1 MKSLR
6 EYFRETEGTG
16 VLATASFSGNVDA
29 AVYEEPNFIDD
40 ETVAFIM
47 PDHLSHKDLDSN
59 PHAAYLF
66 VESGSKGKGTRLY
79 LTKIKEEKD
88 SESIS
93 RLLEQKRYTVPGPGN
108 MPLFL
113 VYFHIDRTR
122 SLIEEGEQPR

>member
-1 MKSLR
+1 
-6 EYFRETEGTG
+6 
-16 VLATASFSGNVDA
+16 
-29 AVYEEPNFIDD
+29 VYEEPNFIDD

-88 SESIS
+88 RERI
-93 RLLEQKRYTVPGPGN
+93 RKLLEQKHYTVPEQAN

-122 SLIEEGEQPR
+122 NLIEEGEQPR

>member
-1 MKSLR
+1 MQNLR
-6 EYFRETEGTG
+6 EYFQQTKGTG
-16 VLATASFSGNVDA
+16 ILATANFSGNVDA

-66 VESGSKGKGTRLY
+66 VESESKGKGTRLY
-79 LTKIKEEKD
+79 LTKIREEKD
-88 SESIS
+88 SEQICK
-93 RLLEQKRYTVPGPGN
+93 LLEQKHYAVPGPGN

-113 VYFHIDRTR
+113 VYFHIDRMR
-122 SLIEEGEQPR
+122 NLIEDGEQPR